1 MGELYCCSNQH
12 RLKSLDEENS
22 DLIGKLNFSKK
33 YIIGAGGFS
42 KVSLNFY
49 YFKFL
54 IFYFRFGKSNL
65 RKIKNFML

>member
-22 DLIGKLNFSKK
+22 DLIGKLNFTKK

-42 KVSLNFY
+42 KVSTNIIFKIY
-49 YFKFL
+49 Y
-54 IFYFRFGKSNL
+54 I
-65 RKIKNFML
+65 